1 LFYSTGAIFD
11 RKTSENKPAPTIF
24 LFFLV
29 AFVGQFGANVTTY
42 VMAAETYPTE
52 LRATCHGLSAFMGK
66 AGALIATI
74 VYNNKGTKEIFFIC
88 GGAALLVS

>member
-1 LFYSTGAIFD
+1 
-11 RKTSENKPAPTIF
+11 
-24 LFFLV
+24 
-29 AFVGQFGANVTTY
+29 
-42 VMAAETYPTE
+42 MAAETYPTE